1 MLSKESAALLPLLP
15 SLPYPALTSHN
26 SCCFSELV
34 HALGKSVAVND
45 LLPASAAYDSQLCV
59 NCCYC
64 QQLNVELSAWSS
76 SSCGTVLLYRHL

>member
-34 HALGKSVAVND
+34 HALGKSVAVMEGPLVMVRVEKGMEA
-45 LLPASAAYDSQLCV
+45 LLH
-59 NCCYC
+59 
-64 QQLNVELSAWSS
+64 
-76 SSCGTVLLYRHL
+76 T

>member
-1 MLSKESAALLPLLP
+1 
-15 SLPYPALTSHN
+15 
-26 SCCFSELV
+26 
-34 HALGKSVAVND
+34 VND